1 MEQLTGTRM
10 PPSSPGPFRPVW
22 LPLGALAV
30 LSVLTVLSTLQVAA
44 APPPPI
50 VLIVADDMAYA
61 DLSCYGGSTPT
72 PQIDSLARNGVRF
85 TRFYANSS
93 ECSPTRTALLTG
105 RYQQRVGGMECALGT
120 GNVGRYD
127 DAIRLREQ
135 RELGLPVAENTLLAG
150 LKQAGY
156 RTAISGK
163 WHLGYEP
170 KFSPVAHGFDA
181 SFGPNAGGVDYFH
194 HTEWDGVPALFEDGA
209 PVKRDGYMTDLI
221 TDFAVRQ
228 IERRDDPRPLFLYV
242 PYTAPHTPYQGPK
255 DRTATPL
262 REPQWNEGTPEIY
275 AAMLR
280 SLDAGVG
287 RILQALAAR
296 GLAEEA
302 LVIFMSDNGGTKLG
316 NSGPYSRLKGTL
328 YEGGV
333 RVPCLVRWPG
343 RLPRGAT
350 TDQTTA
356 TMDFTRSLLRIA
368 APQAAPARALDGMD
382 ILAHVA
388 ENKPDEPR
396 TLFWRYRRGETT
408 WRAALIGDL
417 KLVQRQ
423 DGANLQRELFDLA
436 ADPAEKNDLVARR
449 PIDADR
455 LEAALAGWQLEVRAA
470 R

>member
-1 MEQLTGTRM
+1 MIAAASGWSRATR
-10 PPSSPGPFRPVW
+10 FTTA
-22 LPLGALAV
+22 ALAAFAV
-30 LSVLTVLSTLQVAA
+30 LSAPRAPAA
-44 APPPPI
+44 TPPAI
-50 VLIVADDMAYA
+50 VLIVADDMAYG
-61 DLSCYGGSTPT
+61 DPSCYGGSTPT
-72 PQIDSLARNGVRF
+72 PRIDSLARDGVRF
-85 TRFYANSS
+85 TRFYANST

-127 DAIRLREQ
+127 DAIRLRAQ
-135 RELGLPVAENTLLAG
+135 GELGLPAAENTLVAG

-194 HTEWDGVPALFEDGA
+194 HTEWDGVPALFENGA
-209 PVKRDGYMTDLI
+209 PVKREGYLTDLI

-255 DRTATPL
+255 DKPATPL
-262 REPQWNEGTPEIY
+262 REPQWNEGTRETY
-275 AAMLR
+275 AAMMR
-280 SLDAGVG
+280 SLDEGVG

-296 GLAEEA
+296 GLADDA
-302 LVIFMSDNGGTKLG
+302 LVVFMSDNGGTKLA
-316 NSGPYSRLKGTL
+316 NRGPYSGLKGTL
-328 YEGGV
+328 YEGGL

-343 RLPRGAT
+343 RLPRGVS
-350 TDQTTA
+350 TDQTTV
-356 TMDFTRSLLRIA
+356 TMDFTRSMLRIA
-368 APQAAPARALDGMD
+368 APHAAPSRALDGMD

-388 ENKPDEPR
+388 EGGRNDPR
-396 TLFWRYRRGETT
+396 TLFWRYRRAETT

-417 KLVQRQ
+417 KLIQRQ
-423 DGANLQRELFDLA
+423 DGAALKRELFDLA
-436 ADPAEKNDLVARR
+436 ADPGEKNDLIAQR

-455 LEAALAGWQLEVRAA
+455 LEAALAGWQLEVRAV